1 LRNQRREL
9 DPGERRGGM
18 DDLTTP
24 SGRDGGDDAGTDRQ
38 DPVERLDEANA
49 ALTMLRDGFDGE
61 EPLDEVLQRLAETA
75 TRAIQDA
82 DAVTV
87 TVNPEQ
93 PRTAAASDTSLVEV
107 DEKQYSAD
115 RGPCLEAAR
124 TLQAVRAVVGD
135 NMDNWPEFE
144 ASAGQHG
151 VRAYLSVP
159 ILLPAADRSDARHVG
174 SLNIY
179 SYTATAFDP
188 FDEGVMRLFTTA
200 ASAAI
205 DNAHR
210 WQRSR
215 EHITHLETALASR
228 AVIDQAKGVLMA
240 ARSCTADE
248 AFAILVQESQNKNVK
263 LREVAQGLLDSVA
276 RH

>member
-1 LRNQRREL
+1 
-9 DPGERRGGM
+9 M

-24 SGRDGGDDAGTDRQ
+24 PRQTDGTDRQ
-38 DPVERLDEANA
+38 DPLERLDEATD
-49 ALTMLRDGFDGE
+49 ALTMLRDGFSGE
-61 EPLDEVLQRLAETA
+61 EPLDAVLQRLTETA

-93 PRTAAASDTSLVEV
+93 PRTAAASDAALVEI
-107 DEKQYSAD
+107 DEKQYGAN

-135 NMDNWPEFE
+135 NRDSWPEFE
-144 ASAGQHG
+144 TAANQHG

-159 ILLPAADRSDARHVG
+159 IVLPAADHSDARHVG

-179 SYTATAFDP
+179 SYTASAFDP

-215 EHITHLETALASR
+215 DQITQLETALVSR

-240 ARSCTADE
+240 VHSCTAIE
-248 AFAILVQESQNKNVK
+248 AFAMLVQESQKRNVK
-263 LREVAQGLLDSVA
+263 LRDVAKDLLDSVA
-276 RH
+276 PR

>member
-1 LRNQRREL
+1 MNDSTIPPSRNG
-9 DPGERRGGM
+9 GE
-18 DDLTTP
+18 
-24 SGRDGGDDAGTDRQ
+24 AGADRQ
-38 DPVERLDEANA
+38 DPVERLDEATS

-82 DAVTV
+82 DAVTI
-87 TVNPEQ
+87 TVDPRQ
-93 PRTAAASDTSLVEV
+93 PRTAAASDATLIDI
-107 DEKQYSAD
+107 DEKQYSSD

-124 TLQAVRAVVGD
+124 TLRAVRAAVGANGTD
-135 NMDNWPEFE
+135 WPEFDAAAE
-144 ASAGQHG
+144 QHG

-159 ILLPAADRSDARHVG
+159 IVLPAADHSDARHVG

-179 SYTATAFDP
+179 SRTETAFDP

-215 EHITHLETALASR
+215 EHIAHLETALASR

-240 ARSCTADE
+240 AHSCTADE
-248 AFAILVQESQNKNVK
+248 AFAKLVQESQKRNVK

-276 RH
+276 PH

>member
-1 LRNQRREL
+1 MN
-9 DPGERRGGM
+9 DST
-18 DDLTTP
+18 TTP
-24 SGRDGGDDAGTDRQ
+24 PSPDGRDAAEADRQ
-38 DPVERLDEANA
+38 DPVERLDEATA

-61 EPLDEVLQRLAETA
+61 EPLDEVLERLAETA

-87 TVNPEQ
+87 TVDPQQ
-93 PRTAAASDTSLVEV
+93 PRTAAASDASLVEI

-135 NMDNWPEFE
+135 NGTNWPEFD
-144 ASAGQHG
+144 AAADQHG

-159 ILLPAADRSDARHVG
+159 IVLPASDHSDARHVG

-179 SYTATAFDP
+179 SRTGTAFDP
-188 FDEGVMRLFTTA
+188 FDEGVMRLFTAA

-215 EHITHLETALASR
+215 EHVTHLETALASR

-240 ARSCTADE
+240 AHSCTADE
-248 AFAILVQESQNKNVK
+248 AFARLVQESQKRNVK
-263 LREVAQGLLDSVA
+263 LRDVAQGLLDSVA
-276 RH
+276 PR

>member
-1 LRNQRREL
+1 
-9 DPGERRGGM
+9 M

-24 SGRDGGDDAGTDRQ
+24 TSQTGAHDPGADQQDAVD
-38 DPVERLDEANA
+38 RLDEATA
-49 ALTMLRDGFDGE
+49 ALTMLRDGFSGG

-87 TVNPEQ
+87 TVNPQQ
-93 PRTAAASDTSLVEV
+93 PRTAAASDTALVEI
-107 DEKQYSAD
+107 DEKQYGAN

-135 NMDNWPEFE
+135 NKNAWPEFE
-144 ASAGQHG
+144 TAAEQHG

-159 ILLPAADRSDARHVG
+159 IVLPASDHSDATHMG

-188 FDEGVMRLFTTA
+188 FDEGLMRLFTTA

-215 EHITHLETALASR
+215 EQIAQLETALVSR
-228 AVIDQAKGVLMA
+228 AVIEQAKGVLMA
-240 ARSCTADE
+240 VHSCTADE
-248 AFAILVQESQNKNVK
+248 AFAMLVQQSQHKNVK
-263 LREVAQGLLDSVA
+263 LRDVAKDLLDSVSP
-276 RH
+276 R

>member
-1 LRNQRREL
+1 
-9 DPGERRGGM
+9 M
-18 DDLTTP
+18 DDLMTP
-24 SGRDGGDDAGTDRQ
+24 PSQSYAGTDRQ
-38 DPVERLDEANA
+38 DPVERLDEATA
-49 ALTMLRDGFDGE
+49 ALTVLRDGFSGE

-87 TVNPEQ
+87 TVNPQQ
-93 PRTAAASDTSLVEV
+93 PRTAAASDTSLVEI
-107 DEKQYSAD
+107 DEKQYAAD

-135 NMDNWPEFE
+135 NSDTWPEFE
-144 ASAGQHG
+144 TAADEHG

-159 ILLPAADRSDARHVG
+159 IVLPAADHSDGTHVG

-188 FDEGVMRLFTTA
+188 FDEGLMLLFTTA

-215 EHITHLETALASR
+215 EQISQLETALVSR
-228 AVIDQAKGVLMA
+228 AVIDQAKGMLMA
-240 ARSCTADE
+240 VHSCTADE
-248 AFAILVQESQNKNVK
+248 AFAMLVQQSQNKNVK
-263 LREVAQGLLDSVA
+263 LRDVAKDLLDSVA
-276 RH
+276 PR

>member
-1 LRNQRREL
+1 
-9 DPGERRGGM
+9 M

-24 SGRDGGDDAGTDRQ
+24 PGPHGEHAPGADRQ
-38 DPVERLDEANA
+38 DPLDRLDEATS
-49 ALTMLRDGFDGE
+49 ALMMLRDGFSAE
-61 EPLDEVLQRLAETA
+61 EPLDDVLQRLAETA

-82 DAVTV
+82 DAVTI

-93 PRTAAASDTSLVEV
+93 PRTAAASDASLVEI

-124 TLQAVRAVVGD
+124 TLRAVRAVVGD
-135 NMDNWPEFE
+135 NRTSWPEFDAAAE
-144 ASAGQHG
+144 QHG

-159 ILLPAADRSDARHVG
+159 IVLPASDHSDARHMG

-179 SYTATAFDP
+179 SHTGTAFDP
-188 FDEGVMRLFTTA
+188 FDEGLMRLFTTA

-215 EHITHLETALASR
+215 EQITHLETALLSR

-240 ARSCTADE
+240 VHSCTADE
-248 AFAILVQESQNKNVK
+248 AFAMLVQRSQNENVK
-263 LREVAQGLLDSVA
+263 LREVAQRLLDSVA
-276 RH
+276 PG